1 MIKRGALVSA
11 MHRRLRA
18 RGLYVQDA
26 FRVFDHDGNGVLSC
40 SEFFS
45 ACRWLGLKMLPAD
58 VHEIVRQIDEDGD
71 GLISPEDWLAW
82 MKDVAEEDAA
92 AAAEADSDPRASE
105 AAPDL
110 GAISVAQSQ
119 IEELGEVPA
128 PRESDRSSRKKK
140 GWFGFG

>member
-1 MIKRGALVSA
+1 
-11 MHRRLRA
+11 
-18 RGLYVQDA
+18 
-26 FRVFDHDGNGVLSC
+26 
-40 SEFFS
+40 
-45 ACRWLGLKMLPAD
+45 
-58 VHEIVRQIDEDGD
+58 
-71 GLISPEDWLAW
+71 